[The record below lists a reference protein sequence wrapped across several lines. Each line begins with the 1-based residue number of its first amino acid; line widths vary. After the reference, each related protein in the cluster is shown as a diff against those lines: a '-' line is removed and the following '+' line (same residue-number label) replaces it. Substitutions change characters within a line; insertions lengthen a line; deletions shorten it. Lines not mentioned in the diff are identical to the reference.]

1 MPSIQYIRRAAKPF
15 PAPFT
20 IFVNYDTP
28 DGGLGS
34 IRVDDG
40 NIAPAVAQARANG
53 TNIFIRRIDIAT
65 GRCVERQRVPT

>member
-1 MPSIQYIRRAAKPF
+1 MPSIQHIRRAAKPF
-15 PAPFT
+15 PAPFST
-20 IFVNYDTP
+20 FVNWDTP

-40 NIAPAVAQARANG
+40 NTAPAVAQARASG

-65 GRCVERQRVPT
+65 GLCIERQRVPA